1 MKKLTRK
8 SLNELA
14 KTMPVI
20 EESLQMSYVG
30 GGNGTSANPYT
41 QAEFDNMLSNDNW
54 NGGYVEGMRYVAT
67 NTYIYGSSVYSGS
80 VSQMY
85 YTFPDYVTSIS
96 STGWD
101 RFLSEAVGLTPLG
114 SLVSHV
120 SQDITNMELSILR
133 ELLEKGY
140 NASSSFNFVKTNIPY
155 GGTQISVY
163 DAATGQFVTSRT
175 VGE

>member
-1 MKKLTRK
+1 MPKKLTFSSECRLY
-8 SLNELA
+8 SLIHRIRDT
-14 KTMPVI
+14 KDVYKR
-20 EESLQMSYVG
+20 QG
-30 GGNGTSANPYT
+30 
-41 QAEFDNMLSNDNW
+41 
-54 NGGYVEGMRYVAT
+54 YVAT

>member
-1 MKKLTRK
+1 MGVR
-8 SLNELA
+8 
-14 KTMPVI
+14 
-20 EESLQMSYVG
+20 
-30 GGNGTSANPYT
+30 YT
-41 QAEFDNMLSNDNW
+41 P
-54 NGGYVEGMRYVAT
+54 
-67 NTYIYGSSVYSGS
+67 GS

>member
-54 NGGYVEGMRYVAT
+54 NGGYVEGMGYVAT
-67 NTYIYGSSVYSGS
+67 NTYIYGSSDQPVFGGGRAVQAGQY
-80 VSQMY
+80 
-85 YTFPDYVTSIS
+85 
-96 STGWD
+96 
-101 RFLSEAVGLTPLG
+101 RFL
-114 SLVSHV
+114 
-120 SQDITNMELSILR
+120 
-133 ELLEKGY
+133 
-140 NASSSFNFVKTNIPY
+140 F
-155 GGTQISVY
+155 
-163 DAATGQFVTSRT
+163 
-175 VGE
+175 